1 MRQTLLR
8 IVILSLMLMSA
19 TGCARLSPA
28 TNEWRCSVVNGE
40 GRYGT
45 LLNFVKG
52 DAKMVRLVKEGK
64 IKNGNI
70 ICRDDSGNISIEVSE

>member
-1 MRQTLLR
+1 MQQMKLK
-8 IVILSLMLMSA
+8 ICILSLMLMSA

-52 DAKMVRLVKEGK
+52 DAKMVRLVKEGE
-64 IKNGNI
+64 IENGFI
-70 ICRDDSGNISIEVSE
+70 TCRDDSGNMSIEVNE